1 MEKILLHIKA
11 HTKMLNILVDG
22 QDKRDRG
29 HTNKHTKM
37 LKILGDGQDGRDIGQ
52 TIFFKHTNAYTK

>member
-1 MEKILLHIKA
+1 
-11 HTKMLNILVDG
+11 MLNILVDG

-37 LKILGDGQDGRDIGQ
+37 LNILGDGQDGQDGREIGK
-52 TIFFKHTNAYTK
+52 TIFF